1 MNNWLKNMNEKLD
14 AIGAKLEKKEVTI
27 PTDLAAAIVFFIV
40 GIVLMLLVPSQ
51 VTVGSD
57 EVVSGAAFP
66 TYLCYLMIGGSVLVA
81 LQNII
86 KIVRKEPIERK
97 TINALVEVKALT
109 TGYVSRIKTLEVGN
123 AAMMLGA
130 GRQKKEDEIDHSVG
144 ILIKVK
150 VGEFINEGDTL
161 AIIHS
166 NGKNTLPATEK
177 LRDCFEISN
186 IMKKF
191 NSFFWNIFVIYKLFK
206 L

>member
-1 MNNWLKNMNEKLD
+1 M
-14 AIGAKLEKKEVTI
+14 G
-27 PTDLAAAIVFFIV
+27 
-40 GIVLMLLVPSQ
+40 
-51 VTVGSD
+51 
-57 EVVSGAAFP
+57 
-66 TYLCYLMIGGSVLVA
+66 VA
-81 LQNII
+81 REI
-86 KIVRKEPIERK
+86 
-97 TINALVEVKALT
+97 VEVKALI

-166 NGKNTLPATEK
+166 NGKNTVSATEK

-186 IMKKF
+186 EFVSEK
-191 NSFFWNIFVIYKLFK
+191 NIILDIVK
-206 L
+206 